1 MWGIGMSVVS
11 DTYMKK
17 EKYPCSFLPSKNGI
31 ILIFFYVTFT
41 FFKKKNYMWAEV
53 KGLQHGTSASMWP
66 RMTVWSVLNLS
77 IFNHLPLISKKF
89 GK

>member
-41 FFKKKNYMWAEV
+41 FFKKKITCGQRSKDCNMA
-53 KGLQHGTSASMWP
+53 LQLLCGQ
-66 RMTVWSVLNLS
+66 
-77 IFNHLPLISKKF
+77 
-89 GK
+89 G